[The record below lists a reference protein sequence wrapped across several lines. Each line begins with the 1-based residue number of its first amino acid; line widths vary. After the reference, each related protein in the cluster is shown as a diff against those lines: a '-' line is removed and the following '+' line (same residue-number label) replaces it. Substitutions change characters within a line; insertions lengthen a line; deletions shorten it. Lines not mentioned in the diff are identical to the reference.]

1 MEAVRVRAAD
11 VPARYRNADPDI
23 GLAVQMTDSPIDK
36 IQTDPTPMPDLG
48 VELKPKGSEP
58 GKLSF
63 GERVYALF
71 IYWRWHLSAALLV
84 FIGFGA
90 EYIHANIGKFE
101 TKYGAWGAS
110 VLFGLTGLIR
120 TYQLTQ
126 MLKSED
132 TRQVEIK

>member
-1 MEAVRVRAAD
+1 
-11 VPARYRNADPDI
+11 
-23 GLAVQMTDSPIDK
+23 MTDSPIDK

-58 GKLSF
+58 GKVSF
-63 GERVYALF
+63 GERAYAVF
-71 IYWRWHLSAALLV
+71 VYWRWHLSAAALV
-84 FIGFGA
+84 LIGFCA

-126 MLKSED
+126 MLKRED